1 VKRDFRKLKSQ
12 CSSRQVQCEKTDANS
27 VGAFMLDRDD
37 GLQTFGGIS
46 RSNGVAFYVPPVRHA
61 GSRQAYGAGRQVR
74 QDAVRA
80 QERSPNYR
88 VVAAWFGFLLL
99 IGAGAFAFGM
109 VIHSEA
115 TAKAP
120 APPPEAIYYCAM
132 SVEMPAFEL
141 CKEMKGTRDI

>member
-1 VKRDFRKLKSQ
+1 
-12 CSSRQVQCEKTDANS
+12 
-27 VGAFMLDRDD
+27 
-37 GLQTFGGIS
+37 
-46 RSNGVAFYVPPVRHA
+46 
-61 GSRQAYGAGRQVR
+61 
-74 QDAVRA
+74 VRA
-80 QERSPNYR
+80 QERAPNYR
-88 VVAAWFGFLLL
+88 VVAAWPGFLPL